1 MVKISI
7 IGGTGEF
14 GRLFARIFK
23 EDGFEVTITGR
34 NRERGERVARRI
46 GVRYLQDN
54 IQAAKHADVVII
66 SVSIENTL
74 QVIEEVAPHLK
85 PGSLLMDFT
94 SVKKEPCRAM
104 LRYASENVEI
114 IGTHPMFGPRVTSLE
129 GLVFIITPIRTKRWL
144 NWLRSWLS
152 EKKARVIETTPE
164 EHDRIMSVVQGLT
177 HFTYLS
183 AASTLAELG
192 IDVKQTRRFASPIY
206 ELMLDL
212 IARIVGQNPR
222 LYAGIQM
229 LNPETKKVREVFV
242 RQAERLQLIV
252 DRGDLKGFTE
262 VMKKAA
268 KSLGDLEGAMGRSD
282 KAINALTQE
291 LRKLKQSLGKEVA
304 LRHIYTGNVHVGR
317 VEELSGEHV
326 MLRRGRRII
335 KLKLANVELLP
346 EEELHRWWLEHLPK
360 ESRDFS
366 VVLPE
371 SARGE
376 EICALLKKL
385 FPTMAE
391 CRVIDVYTGKGIPEK
406 ARSIT
411 FRITGV
417 RLNFEEVAEFFRNIG
432 GKLRS

>member
-34 NRERGERVARRI
+34 NRERGERVARKI
-46 GVRYLQDN
+46 GVKYLQNN
-54 IQAAKHADVVII
+54 IEAARQADVVII

-74 QVIEEVAPHLK
+74 DVIEEVAPHVK

-94 SVKKEPCRAM
+94 SVKKEPCKAM
-104 LRYASENVEI
+104 LKYAKGEVEI
-114 IGTHPMFGPRVTSLE
+114 IGTHPMFGPRITSLE
-129 GLVFIITPIRTKRWL
+129 GLVFIITPIRGERWL
-144 NWLRSWLS
+144 TWLKNWLS

-229 LNPETKKVREVFV
+229 LNPETKRVREVFV
-242 RQAERLQLIV
+242 QQAERLQSIV

-262 VMKKAA
+262 LMKKAA

-291 LRKLKQSLGKEVA
+291 LRNLKQSIGREVA
-304 LRHIYTGNVHVGR
+304 LRHIYTGNIHVGR
-317 VEELSGEHV
+317 VEELTGEHV
-326 MLRRGRRII
+326 TLRRGRRVIR
-335 KLKLANVELLP
+335 LKLANVELLP
-346 EEELHRWWLEHLPK
+346 EEELYRWWLEHLPMQ
-360 ESRDFS
+360 SRDFS

-371 SARGE
+371 GARGE
-376 EICALLKKL
+376 KICALLRRL
-385 FPTMAE
+385 FPTIAE
-391 CRVIDVYTGKGIPEK
+391 CRVIDIYTGKGIPDK
-406 ARSIT
+406 AQSIT

-417 RLNFEEVAEFFRNIG
+417 KLNFDKVAEFFRDIG